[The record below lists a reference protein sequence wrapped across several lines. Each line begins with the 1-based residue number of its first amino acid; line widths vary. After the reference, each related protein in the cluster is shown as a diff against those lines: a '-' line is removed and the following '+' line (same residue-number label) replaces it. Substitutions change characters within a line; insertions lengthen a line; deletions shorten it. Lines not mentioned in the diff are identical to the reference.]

1 MFNDR
6 NGIESAL
13 TALSEQLGETD
24 SNLEMVV
31 CGGAALNI
39 MGYVNRTTID
49 VDIMAFVNQDR
60 SLQKNC
66 RVYNQLC
73 RAAGRVRKDFNLPA
87 DWLNTGPSDIMD
99 LGIPDGLMERVKT
112 FRYGQ
117 NLIVHFLD
125 RYDQIH
131 FKLYAATDNSR
142 ASVHYRD
149 LLLLEPTE
157 EEILKAAKWAV
168 THDVSK
174 EFKLLLK
181 DLLVN
186 MGFRNAS
193 EKL

>member
-1 MFNDR
+1 VFNNKD
-6 NGIESAL
+6 GIESAL
-13 TALSEQLGETD
+13 AALSEQLGETVA
-24 SNLEMVV
+24 NLEIVV

-39 MGYVNRTTID
+39 LGYVNRTTID

-66 RVYNQLC
+66 KIYNQLY
-73 RAAGRVRKDFNLPA
+73 RAAKRVQKDFNLP
-87 DWLNTGPSDIMD
+87 DNWLNTGPSDIID
-99 LGIPDGLMERVKT
+99 LGVPEGLMERVKT
-112 FRYGQ
+112 FRYGK

-149 LLLLEPTE
+149 LLVLEPTE
-157 EEILKAAKWAV
+157 EEILKAAKWAM
-168 THDVSK
+168 THDVSE

-186 MGFRNAS
+186 MGFKNAS